1 MRLPPTNSGEQS
13 SPQSVGAYFLRARRG
28 ADGSAMSVGATSSAS
43 TTFRAVVGDG
53 RRRQFL
59 SRRRLH
65 QIAGQL
71 RGDRAPAVGHAMPA
85 RPSTGVFPGFSAI
98 ATRERCSGDHGVCQ
112 PFHQPLL
119 SAGNIG
125 GLAVRVEATAV
136 MMGKIRLAT
145 QDGELTPNE
154 RDALAK
160 FHRTAE
166 DELRQVGQLINRDA
180 G

>member
-1 MRLPPTNSGEQS
+1 MRPPPTISGEQS
-13 SPQSVGAYFLRARRG
+13 SPQGAGAYFLRARCG
-28 ADGSAMSVGATSSAS
+28 ADGSAMAVGATHSTS

-85 RPSTGVFPGFSAI
+85 RPSTGVFSGFSAI

-112 PFHQPLL
+112 PFNQSLL
-119 SAGNIG
+119 SAGNIDTSA
-125 GLAVRVEATAV
+125 LRVIWTKGRA
-136 MMGKIRLAT
+136 IH
-145 QDGELTPNE
+145 
-154 RDALAK
+154 DAS
-160 FHRTAE
+160 
-166 DELRQVGQLINRDA
+166 
-180 G
+180 